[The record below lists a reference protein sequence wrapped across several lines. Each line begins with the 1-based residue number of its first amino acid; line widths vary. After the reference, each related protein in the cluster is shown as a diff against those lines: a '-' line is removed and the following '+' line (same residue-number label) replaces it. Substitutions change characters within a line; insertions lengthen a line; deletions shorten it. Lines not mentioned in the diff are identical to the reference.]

1 MTSKLVVNTIEADTG
16 ISSVSFASSISL
28 SSSSVFHLGDAGI
41 NIGADTNINRAGNG
55 VLGFNINSS
64 EKARITSAGNVG
76 IGTDNPSANYRVT
89 IKSSTS
95 PHSALLLDTSESNY
109 NTNLYFAKQ
118 ATNKWIIGNKASDD
132 AFRFVSGS
140 DERFRIG
147 SGGQIGLNGANYGT
161 SGQVLTSQ
169 GSGAAVQWATPTAPL
184 KTQFY
189 KSSND
194 AQSTF
199 SSLTRIIFTTVT
211 YTAVQSGSTISYEA
225 SISGELDS
233 NRGNSFY
240 MLYYSTDN
248 FSSATNLPL
257 NECMNGGSGG
267 SNDGTFNDKILFYF
281 TNPTGTTETKYAL
294 YYIQSGGGTTHFN
307 QQGLTDQPSG
317 SSNYSYF
324 KITEY
329 AP

>member
-1 MTSKLVVNTIEADTG
+1 MSNIKLVHSGGN
-16 ISSVSFASSISL
+16 SVSLTTPDSNPAANRTFKLPGADGSAGQAMITDGSGSL
-28 SSSSVFHLGDAGI
+28 SF
-41 NIGADTNINRAGNG
+41 GAP
-55 VLGFNINSS
+55 V
-64 EKARITSAGNVG
+64 
-76 IGTDNPSANYRVT
+76 
-89 IKSSTS
+89 
-95 PHSALLLDTSESNY
+95 
-109 NTNLYFAKQ
+109 
-118 ATNKWIIGNKASDD
+118 AT
-132 AFRFVSGS
+132 SGS
-140 DERFRIG
+140 I
-147 SGGQIGLNGANYGT
+147 I
-161 SGQVLTSQ
+161 
-169 GSGAAVQWATPTAPL
+169 

-329 AP
+329 AA

>member
-1 MTSKLVVNTIEADTG
+1 ML
-16 ISSVSFASSISL
+16 
-28 SSSSVFHLGDAGI
+28 
-41 NIGADTNINRAGNG
+41 R
-55 VLGFNINSS
+55 
-64 EKARITSAGNVG
+64 
-76 IGTDNPSANYRVT
+76 
-89 IKSSTS
+89 
-95 PHSALLLDTSESNY
+95 
-109 NTNLYFAKQ
+109 NLWLNLI
-118 ATNKWIIGNKASDD
+118 AT
-132 AFRFVSGS
+132 SGS
-140 DERFRIG
+140 I
-147 SGGQIGLNGANYGT
+147 I
-161 SGQVLTSQ
+161 
-169 GSGAAVQWATPTAPL
+169 

-329 AP
+329 AA

>member
-1 MTSKLVVNTIEADTG
+1 MSELNFLHSNGNKVKLTTPDTLAASKTFKLP
-16 ISSVSFASSISL
+16 
-28 SSSSVFHLGDAGI
+28 
-41 NIGADTNINRAGNG
+41 GAD
-55 VLGFNINSS
+55 
-64 EKARITSAGNVG
+64 
-76 IGTDNPSANYRVT
+76 
-89 IKSSTS
+89 
-95 PHSALLLDTSESNY
+95 
-109 NTNLYFAKQ
+109 
-118 ATNKWIIGNKASDD
+118 
-132 AFRFVSGS
+132 
-140 DERFRIG
+140 
-147 SGGQIGLNGANYGT
+147 GT
-161 SGQVLTSQ
+161 SGQFLKTD
-169 GSGAAVQWATPTAPL
+169 GSGALSFASVDTTPASGSII

-189 KSSND
+189 KTNSD

-199 SSLTRIIFTTVT
+199 SSLTRILFTTLT

-281 TNPTGTTETKYAL
+281 TNPTGTTQTKYAL

-307 QQGLTDQPSG
+307 QPGLTDQPSG

-329 AP
+329 AA